1 MKSEIEF
8 CKDGR
13 IFLTIDAGI
22 TPENESKLIAD
33 GWIFLNNSVI
43 LSDGA
48 PALYFYKI
56 VA

>member
-8 CKDGR
+8 GKDGR

-33 GWIFLNNSVI
+33 GWVFLNNGVI
-43 LSDGA
+43 LSDGT